1 MNEKLLTK
9 IQKMLKL
16 AENAG
21 TQGEAAAAMAMVQRV
36 MVEHKLTRAALDA
49 HEGLVADNAWEACV
63 YTYETKGLPPEALYI
78 ASLLETFYGVRCV
91 QYTGSATRI
100 EIFGR
105 GEDVEIAHCLYGAL
119 AAAFVRSWKAYLKDG
134 KGAYGDR
141 RSFMFGVWRGFASNM
156 EAQRRILVRE
166 QALVVVPDVEL
177 DAEFKARYPNLRYTQ
192 RRDPQGRDA
201 AMAGHAAGR
210 GVGGK
215 IVLPGSMKILWPA
228 RALLA

>member
-1 MNEKLLTK
+1 MNEKLLIK

-21 TQGEAAAAMAMVQRV
+21 TQGEAATAMAMVQRV
-36 MVEHKLTRAALDA
+36 IAEHKLTRAALDA
-49 HEGLVADNAWEACV
+49 HESLVADNAWATRA
-63 YTYETKGLPPEALYI
+63 YTYETKGLPPEALYV

-91 QYTGSATRI
+91 QYTGSDTRI

-105 GEDVEIAHCLYGAL
+105 VEDVEIAYYLYGAL
-119 AAAFVRSWKAYLKDG
+119 AAAFVRAWKAYLKDA
-134 KGAYGDR
+134 KGAHGDR
-141 RSFMFGVWRGFASNM
+141 RSFMFGMWRGFASNM
-156 EAQRRILVRE
+156 EGQRRILVRE
-166 QALVVVPDVEL
+166 QALGVVPDVEL
-177 DAEFKARYPNLRYTQ
+177 DAEFKAWCPNLRYTQ

-215 IVLPGSMKILWPA
+215 ILLPGSMRILWPA